1 MQLRR
6 GQPSLI
12 SNCMEDERS
21 LQITTNCLD
30 ALSYLNKVKTQGYTF
45 MTTTNWKRI
54 KKLTNSFMPRPI
66 LFLSLRRLS
75 ERNYWKRQKQ
85 GDNHGYDKYT
95 DDRPHAPHL
104 LKEVE
109 ARAKKSDAILDLGCN
124 CGYYLQALKKL
135 GFSHLTGVDISK
147 EAIEYGK
154 KEFDLVGIDH
164 HIGSFE
170 DTLPVLAQKKKVYD
184 VVFSM
189 GATIELVHPSFD
201 IIKYIAL
208 LSSKYVIL
216 FIAEWGFASTR
227 LYEYEFQQHGFML
240 VKCIR
245 PYDGAV
251 VQDSNIESIFSLL
264 VFQKLP
270 SSPE

>member
-1 MQLRR
+1 
-6 GQPSLI
+6 
-12 SNCMEDERS
+12 
-21 LQITTNCLD
+21 
-30 ALSYLNKVKTQGYTF
+30 
-45 MTTTNWKRI
+45 MTIPNWKRN
-54 KKLTNSFMPRPI
+54 KKLTNSLIPRV
-66 LFLSLRRLS
+66 LFFLSPRRLS
-75 ERNYWKRQKQ
+75 ERKYWKIQKQ
-85 GDNHGYDKYT
+85 GDRHGYDKYT
-95 DDRPHAPHL
+95 QDRPQAPHL

-135 GFSHLTGVDISK
+135 GFSDLTGVDISK
-147 EAIEYGK
+147 EAIEFGRQ
-154 KEFDLVGIDH
+154 EFDVADIDFH
-164 HIGSFE
+164 VGSFE
-170 DTLPVLAQKKKVYD
+170 DALPVLVKGKKKYD
-184 VVFSM
+184 LVFSM

-208 LSSKYVIL
+208 LSNKYVIL

-227 LYEYEFQQHGFML
+227 LYEYEFQQNGFML

-251 VQDSNIESIFSLL
+251 VKNSKIESIFSLL

-270 SSPE
+270 